1 MSYVTWSR
9 TFHIWRINR
18 WKVVLY
24 IITSISSSFL
34 VALGRA
40 VICSFIGFFVVFTSV
55 YIGFFT
61 KRISVVSFASFK
73 LTGSVFNLTDFIWE
87 IPYSSWFWIWGF
99 IADVLLMSRLAK
111 SLFTFARR
119 SVLYPLV
126 DMDFI
131 SCGVRLILFS

>member
-1 MSYVTWSR
+1 
-9 TFHIWRINR
+9 
-18 WKVVLY
+18 
-24 IITSISSSFL
+24 
-34 VALGRA
+34 
-40 VICSFIGFFVVFTSV
+40 VVFTSL